1 MAYRSTYTGRYSGL
15 GRMIRRESMQRPC
28 LRAAEK
34 IRVAAEA
41 NSPVGDP
48 LEDAHPG
55 LYKRSFVIGTTTKNA
70 PFRGR
75 PAVRHI
81 ALVINRT
88 PYSLKVEFGDGK
100 TPEYAPLRKAID
112 ATTIYKV
119 ETGTP

>member
-1 MAYRSTYTGRYSGL
+1 MTYRSTYSGRYSGL
-15 GRMIRRESMQRPC
+15 GRMIRREEMQRPC

-48 LEDAHPG
+48 AEDVHPG
-55 LYKRSFVIGTTTKNA
+55 LYKRSFVIGKTTKNV
-70 PFRGR
+70 PFQGR
-75 PAVRHI
+75 PAIRHI

-88 PYSLKVEFGDGK
+88 SYGLKVEFGDGK

-112 ATTIYKV
+112 AVKAAHL
-119 ETGTP
+119 G